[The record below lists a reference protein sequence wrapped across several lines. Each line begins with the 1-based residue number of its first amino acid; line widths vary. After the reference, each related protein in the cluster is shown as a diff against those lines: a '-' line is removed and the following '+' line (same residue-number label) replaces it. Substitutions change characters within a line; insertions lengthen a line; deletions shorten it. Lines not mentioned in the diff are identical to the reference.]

1 VGLGARI
8 RDAFRRTPVAEA
20 APAGP
25 SASAAAGA
33 QRIGYEY
40 GTALMPT
47 TSRTAAAYSQE
58 RQQVMTQLYQAYL
71 TCPWV
76 AAPIDLIARTV
87 TAGGLQVVS
96 DALSDDGTVPPD
108 TPEVTRL
115 RRLMRY
121 VNPRQDMVQLLRSA
135 VIDLN
140 LFGDAYIEIVT
151 LLGEPVAL
159 YTLDST
165 TMTVVADAHGEVTGY
180 IQVVDGLGGTR
191 TAEFTPEQ
199 VIHISLDAPRGGSY
213 GVGPTQKALLP
224 VTAWLF
230 TEATIKEC
238 FRRGDPPR
246 IHVDLGHLS
255 DTEVQRWREQYMVFN
270 LGPKAVGNPTI
281 TTGDG
286 KVEVLDPRKVTDYLA
301 ASKQLRDE
309 IIATFG
315 VPPGKLGI
323 IESGNLGGG
332 TGESQ
337 DKTLRINTIIPVQSL
352 VLEKINFHLLQQG
365 FGIEDWHLEFPE
377 IDYRDSTTVE
387 NIRDTR
393 LRNGSYTLNRVR
405 DEIGEPPVDG
415 GDDPVLV
422 DRQNLVKWSDMD
434 AMSKAGIAMKLKGTS
449 LEPDAPTPGTPVT
462 LSKPDPVE
470 PPVVQPVP
478 FDASPLGPEDGPGL
492 AGDLPQGTGPRES
505 LDEEWRRTYRA
516 RRTQALAE
524 LPPARELVG
533 AGR

>member
-1 VGLGARI
+1 VGLATRI
-8 RDAFRRTPVAEA
+8 REAFRRTPIAES
-20 APAGP
+20 APATQ
-25 SASAAAGA
+25 ASANGP

-40 GTALMPT
+40 GSALMPT

-58 RQQVMTQLYQAYL
+58 RQQIMTQLYQAYL

-87 TAGGLQVVS
+87 TAGGLQVVA
-96 DALSDDGTVPPD
+96 DAMAADGKVPPD

-121 VNPRQDMVQLLRSA
+121 VNPRQDLVQLLRSA

-165 TMTVVADAHGEVTGY
+165 TMTVVADDHGEVTGY
-180 IQVVDGLGGTR
+180 IQVVDGLGGSR
-191 TAEFTPEQ
+191 TAEFTADQ

-246 IHVDLGHLS
+246 VHVDLGNAS
-255 DTEVQRWREQYMVFN
+255 DPEVQRWREKYMVFN

-286 KVEVLDPRKVTDYLA
+286 KVNVLDPRKVTDYLA
-301 ASKQLRDE
+301 TSKQLRDE

-352 VLEKINFHLLQQG
+352 ILEKINFHLLQQG
-365 FGIEDWHLEFPE
+365 FGIEGWHLEFPE
-377 IDYRDSTTVE
+377 IDYRDSTVVE
-387 NIRDTR
+387 SIRDMR
-393 LRNGSYTLNRVR
+393 LRNGTYTRNRYA
-405 DEIGEPPVDG
+405 DEIGEPPVPG
-415 GDDPVLV
+415 GDDAVLV
-422 DRQNLVKWSDMD
+422 DRQNIVLWSDMD
-434 AMSKAGIAMKLKGTS
+434 AMSKAGIAAKTKGTA
-449 LEPDAPTPGTPVT
+449 LTPNAPTPGEPIT
-462 LSKPDPVE
+462 LDKPQ
-470 PPVVQPVP
+470 PP
-478 FDASPLGPEDGPGL
+478 PLSPEDKPGL
-492 AGDLPQGTGPRES
+492 AGDTPQGTGPHES
-505 LDEEWRRTYRA
+505 LDEEWQRTCRA
-516 RRTQALAE
+516 RRAQALAE
-524 LPPARELVG
+524 LPPLPELVG
-533 AGR
+533 ARR